1 MNRGFGIFK
10 IGVVTIGIVFCG
22 ALPAH
27 AGVGL
32 AMAPTYPAV
41 VDVGQS
47 SVPAT
52 LRITNGADGVEA
64 AEQLNISN
72 IRHTPACGSSDFP
85 CPNGSKDPGVF
96 QVNSPATGT
105 AGSCTGMI
113 FTVAI
118 SDAST
123 GTVTFTPQSGSV
135 VLDPK
140 GSPNDF
146 CTISFTVNVLKLP
159 VNDADDDPGVMTNQ
173 LARAQAEAATSGT
186 TGSGTGAGQTTVV
199 PPREQCESCL
209 RSVPAVG
216 VSGSVALALLLVGGG
231 FGVLRR
237 RRFTRA

>member
-1 MNRGFGIFK
+1 MKTKFDVFK
-10 IGVVTIGIVFCG
+10 VGVVTVGAILVG

-32 AMAPTYPAV
+32 AMAPTYPAMV
-41 VDVGQS
+41 SVGQS

-52 LRITNGADGVEA
+52 VKITNGADGVEA

-72 IRHTPACGSSDFP
+72 IQHTPACGSSDFP
-85 CPNGSKDPGVF
+85 CPVGSRDPGVF
-96 QVNSPATGT
+96 QVNSPATGS
-105 AGSCTGMI
+105 AGSCDGMT
-113 FTVAI
+113 FNVAI

-140 GSPNDF
+140 GMANDF

-159 VNDADDDPGVMTNQ
+159 VHDADTDPGVMTNQ
-173 LARAQAEAATSGT
+173 LARAQAQAAVSST
-186 TGSGTGAGQTTVV
+186 TGSGNGAGQTTVV

-209 RSVPAVG
+209 RSAPAVG
-216 VSGSVALALLLVGGG
+216 VSGSAALALLLVGGG
-231 FGVLRR
+231 FRALRR
-237 RRFTRA
+237 RRSARA